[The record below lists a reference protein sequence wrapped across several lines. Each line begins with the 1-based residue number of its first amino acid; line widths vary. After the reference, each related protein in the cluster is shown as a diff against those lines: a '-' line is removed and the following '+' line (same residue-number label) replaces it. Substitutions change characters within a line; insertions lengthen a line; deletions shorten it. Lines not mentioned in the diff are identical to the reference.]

1 MATLKD
7 ILYKITLQSASG
19 DMNMSIGSIC
29 FDSREVAAGAL
40 FVAVKGITT
49 DGHDY
54 ITQAVSKGAVAVVC
68 EVLPETQLPDVAYL
82 QTEDSALALGV
93 IAANFYNNPADK
105 LHLVG
110 ITGTNGKT
118 TTVTLLFHLF
128 LKLGYTVGLLSTVEN
143 RINGK
148 VLPARYT
155 TPDAIELNR
164 LLSEMV
170 QAGCTHCFMEVSS
183 HALIQRRVAG
193 IRFKGGVFTNI
204 THDHLD
210 YHETFDAYIKAK
222 KLLFDSLPKSAFALT
237 NTDDKR
243 GSVMLQNTVAD
254 KRTFGFRFL
263 ADYKSRIINN
273 TLQGLELEVEGR
285 SVWFRLAGQ
294 FNAYNLLAAYA
305 VAMELG
311 EESENTLM
319 ALSELKAARGRFDV
333 VDHRSAVTAI
343 VDYAHTPD
351 ALENV
356 LKTIADFRTGNE
368 QLITVVGCG
377 GDRDKA
383 KRPLMAQI
391 AARFSDKVILT
402 SDNPRTEDPLQI
414 LREMEAGVSKS
425 NYKKTLTV
433 ADRREAIKT
442 ACSLAKKAD
451 IILVAGKGHES
462 YQEINGV
469 KHPFDDKEVL
479 AEMLEIFKED

>member
-1 MATLKD
+1 
-7 ILYKITLQSASG
+7 
-19 DMNMSIGSIC
+19 MNMPVKSIC
-29 FDSREVAAGAL
+29 FDSRQAEQDAL
-40 FVAVKGITT
+40 FVAVKGLTT

-54 ITQAVSKGAVAVVC
+54 IDQAVAKGVVAVVC
-68 EVLPETQLPDVAYL
+68 EDLPEVQAEGVAYI
-82 QTEDSALALGV
+82 QTEDTATALGV
-93 IAANFYNNPADK
+93 IAANFYDNPADK

-128 LKLGYTVGLLSTVEN
+128 MRLGYTVGLLSTVEN
-143 RINGK
+143 RVNDK
-148 VLPARYT
+148 VLPAKYT

-183 HALIQRRVAG
+183 HALIQKRVAG

-222 KLLFDSLPKSAFALT
+222 KLLFDNLPKTAFALS

-243 GSVMLQNTVAD
+243 GAVMLQNTVAS
-254 KRTFGFRFL
+254 KRTFGFRFM

-285 SVWFRLAGQ
+285 NVWFRLVGQ

-305 VAMELG
+305 VAIELG
-311 EESENTLM
+311 EEIENTLM

-368 QLITVVGCG
+368 QVITVVGCG

-391 AARFSDKVILT
+391 AAKFSDKVILT

-414 LREMEAGVSKS
+414 LRDMEAGVSKS

-442 ACSLAKKAD
+442 ACSVAKKAD
-451 IILVAGKGHES
+451 IILIAGKGHET
-462 YQEINGV
+462 YQEIDGV
-469 KHPFDDKEVL
+469 RHPFDDKEVVT
-479 AEMLEIFKED
+479 EMLEIFKED

>member
-1 MATLKD
+1 MTTLKD
-7 ILYKITLQSASG
+7 ILYKIPLQTASG
-19 DMNMSIGSIC
+19 DMNMRIAQVC
-29 FDSREVAAGAL
+29 FDSRQVERDSL
-40 FVAVKGITT
+40 FVAVKGLTS

-54 ITQAVSKGAVAVVC
+54 IGQAIAKGATAVVC
-68 EVLPETQLPDVAYL
+68 EQLPEEQIDGVAYL
-82 QTEDSALALGV
+82 QTEDSAGALGV
-93 IAANFYNNPADK
+93 IAANFYDNPADK

-110 ITGTNGKT
+110 VTGTNGKT
-118 TTVTLLFHLF
+118 TTVTLLSQLF
-128 LKLGYTVGLLSTVEN
+128 IKLGYTVGLLSTVEN
-143 RINGK
+143 RINEK

-170 QAGCTHCFMEVSS
+170 KAGCTHCFMEVSS
-183 HALIQRRVAG
+183 HALIQKRVAG

-222 KLLFDSLPKSAFALT
+222 KLLFDHLPKTAFALT

-243 GSVMLQNTVAD
+243 GAVMLQNTVASR
-254 KRTFGFRFL
+254 RTFGFRFM

-285 SVWFRLAGQ
+285 NVWFRLVGQ

-305 VAMELG
+305 VAMEL
-311 EESENTLM
+311 EEDPENTLM
-319 ALSELKAARGRFDV
+319 VLSELKAARGRFDV
-333 VDHRSAVTAI
+333 VDHQSSVTAI

-356 LKTIADFRTGNE
+356 LKAIGDFRTGNE
-368 QLITVVGCG
+368 QVITVVGCG

-391 AARFSDKVILT
+391 AAEYSDKVIFT

-414 LREMEAGVSKS
+414 LRDMEAGVSKS
-425 NYKKTLTV
+425 NYKKTITV

-442 ACSLAKKAD
+442 ACSIAGKED
-451 IILVAGKGHES
+451 IILIAGKGHET

-469 KHPFDDKEVL
+469 KHPFDDREVV